1 MRLAGRIDPGSKGA
15 VLTGQRV
22 SFIPARIAE
31 TRARLSFLLRPDTDG
46 TVIEAF
52 AVSLVRRTESEV
64 SASPAVT
71 FTGSSVGRGDCSTGG
86 LLLASFAAQPMR
98 TRTRP
103 RLAARKRES
112 KKVDVIVVGVLLK
125 GNQYL

>member
-31 TRARLSFLLRPDTDG
+31 TSARLSFLLRPDTDG

-52 AVSLVRRTESEV
+52 AVSLTSRTEAGL

-86 LLLASFAAQPMR
+86 LLLASFAAQPNKAR
-98 TRTRP
+98 TKP

-112 KKVDVIVVGVLLK
+112 KRVVVICCWDAAEK
-125 GNQYL
+125 